1 MDRNSQRGMESL
13 QLQGVV
19 IITLPPEDNP
29 SKGKTITA
37 AFALSGPPSSQ
48 IQQQA
53 RQQPHPQ
60 PEEDSL
66 PIRSSPNSERY
77 FSFRGVLS
85 GKPKQI
91 LRFLAVSV
99 LLLFLWSYASP
110 ETLLELRDHDEDRE
124 TNSFVFTLHPKPGTL
139 EMFHRDVE
147 LKLGRFVE
155 ANSDAV
161 LVMFNGGVKDE
172 EYRISLSASSSSAVD
187 KSTVFPVRGNI
198 YPDGLYYA
206 SIYVGSPPK
215 PYYLD
220 MDTGSDLTWIQ
231 CDAPCISCAKGP
243 HPLYKPSKG
252 KIVPPR
258 DSLCL
263 EVQTSGSCETCQ
275 QCDYEIEYADRSS
288 SMGVLAMDDLPLMI
302 ANGTEVTSNFV
313 FGCAYDQQ
321 GQLSVSPANTDGI
334 LGLSRAKI
342 SLPSQLAS
350 QGIIRNVVGHCIR
363 SDKDGGGYMFLGD
376 DFIPWWGMTWVPMLS
391 SPSMNNFYHTEIM
404 QMTYGGGKLSLGGV
418 DNNVGRVV
426 FDSGSSYTYF
436 TREAYL
442 GLIASLENVP
452 SEELTRDKS
461 DSTLPICWRAKSPIR
476 SVKDVKPFFKPL
488 TLHFGNRWWILST
501 KMLIPPEGYLI
512 INKKGNVCLGILDG
526 SKVHDGSTIILGDI
540 SLRGQLVVYD
550 NVNERI
556 GWVRSDCIK
565 PQKLESFPFL

>member
-391 SPSMNNFYHTEIM
+391 SPSI
-404 QMTYGGGKLSLGGV
+404 
-418 DNNVGRVV
+418 
-426 FDSGSSYTYF
+426 
-436 TREAYL
+436 
-442 GLIASLENVP
+442 
-452 SEELTRDKS
+452 
-461 DSTLPICWRAKSPIR
+461 

-512 INKKGNVCLGILDG
+512 INMDLPLTEALLQKKGNVCLGILDG